1 MLVFKQ
7 FHTKEEPANA
17 SRSMESSWDG
27 ATTILPVPNAVIFFV
42 SHGKWLVLRNESRHR
57 AHRSKKLAP
66 GESFV
71 SVHLNSRFSD

>member
-7 FHTKEEPANA
+7 FHTKEEPAHA

-27 ATTILPVPNAVIFFV
+27 PTTILPMPNAVIFVV
-42 SHGKWLVLRNESRHR
+42 SHGKVQVLRNESKHR
-57 AHRSKKLAP
+57 AHEPKRRAP